1 MSLRSLQ
8 SSEAAVGDN
17 KARLALFDTFTA
29 RQMVQLSE
37 CVEACGGTDDS
48 ASGGLKDAVLRLL
61 DADNKPFVKMFDMLL
76 AKFRMVGDPAEKD
89 ALFASVSEEKKRKAA
104 AEADAGYPHPAAKK
118 AVTPEKTVTIKQ
130 EDKKEAD
137 KDGDANELSNDRF
150 TLSVFQSTKKLMGAQ
165 HMAPAELDVVLK
177 AKPKE
182 GVETKVFVVGA
193 FDQSSSMTGERTKM
207 AAAAMKQLPD
217 RLRSSI
223 KEGDLVKIFLGF
235 TMWGSDEHFYQLCE
249 PFQVSGSGVDH
260 EAIDEKVEHAV
271 ARLKRSNGQCGLTN
285 ISKGM
290 EHAAEYLAAHN
301 PSGDDGFDMTHIIV
315 ITDGD
320 ANRGETD
327 CYGIRTFA
335 AKIRREYRVDGVH
348 TLPLTAGQSTEFCRA
363 MAEGGHGL
371 AAFAPTEKEL
381 PEAIVEICMPLARA
395 RGFFIVNEEFKGWLT
410 PTRDYAATKITVPVG
425 AIGTT
430 FSYVMRVQMLRKR
443 EPFVVKIDV
452 EFVAEDDVPK
462 EDVPTELKDALDRE
476 SAWKELTEKMAAA
489 EQTYKGDVRKMLQHV
504 RSVKKDMTRRG
515 YSANA
520 TSDVTRMATQFE
532 KQESEPA
539 YRSMS
544 AEAQHH
550 HTQSVMRSLG
560 AS

>member
-1 MSLRSLQ
+1 MVRRTATASAFAARFAANTTSTACRS
-8 SSEAAVGDN
+8 
-17 KARLALFDTFTA
+17 R
-29 RQMVQLSE
+29 RQLIHRVLPRDGR
-37 CVEACGGTDDS
+37 GGP
-48 ASGGLKDAVLRLL
+48 ASRRC
-61 DADNKPFVKMFDMLL
+61 AD
-76 AKFRMVGDPAEKD
+76 R
-89 ALFASVSEEKKRKAA
+89 ASR
-104 AEADAGYPHPAAKK
+104 GH
-118 AVTPEKTVTIKQ
+118 
-130 EDKKEAD
+130 
-137 KDGDANELSNDRF
+137 R
-150 TLSVFQSTKKLMGAQ
+150 
-165 HMAPAELDVVLK
+165 
-177 AKPKE
+177 
-182 GVETKVFVVGA
+182 
-193 FDQSSSMTGERTKM
+193 R
-207 AAAAMKQLPD
+207 
-217 RLRSSI
+217 
-223 KEGDLVKIFLGF
+223 DL
-235 TMWGSDEHFYQLCE
+235 
-249 PFQVSGSGVDH
+249 
-260 EAIDEKVEHAV
+260 
-271 ARLKRSNGQCGLTN
+271 
-285 ISKGM
+285 
-290 EHAAEYLAAHN
+290 HAA
-301 PSGDDGFDMTHIIV
+301 G
-315 ITDGD
+315 
-320 ANRGETD
+320 
-327 CYGIRTFA
+327 
-335 AKIRREYRVDGVH
+335 
-348 TLPLTAGQSTEFCRA
+348 
-363 MAEGGHGL
+363 
-371 AAFAPTEKEL
+371 
-381 PEAIVEICMPLARA
+381 ARA
-395 RGFFIVNEEFKGWLT
+395 GFFIVNEEFKGWLT